1 MIAGDR
7 KSCNAN
13 KISISVRPPLCH
25 SREGGNPYS
34 TSLRGEL
41 ASLGDS
47 YPAHAQWIPA
57 FAGMTNRIS
66 PLTLSAGM
74 PVEAVARG
82 QRRASAYPVSMRL
95 SRHAWPRSRLGA
107 APSNGKQNV
116 GWVEERNPTSL
127 RHRKPV
133 GVRSSPQP
141 TALILTPDRS
151 VVSGSAR
158 YSATSS

>member
-95 SRHAWPRSRLGA
+95 PRHALPRSNGPRPTRLGA
-107 APSNGKQNV
+107 VPSNGKDNV
-116 GWVEERNPTSL
+116 GWVAERNPTSL
-127 RHRKPV
+127 RHRKLLGFVPHPNLRATPYSC
-133 GVRSSPQP
+133 GSGP
-141 TALILTPDRS
+141 TWL
-151 VVSGSAR
+151 
-158 YSATSS
+158 